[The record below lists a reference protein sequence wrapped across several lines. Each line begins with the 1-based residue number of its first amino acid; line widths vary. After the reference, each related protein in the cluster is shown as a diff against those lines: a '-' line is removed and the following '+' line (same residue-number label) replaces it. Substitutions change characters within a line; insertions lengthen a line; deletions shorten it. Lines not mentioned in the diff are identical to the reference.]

1 MKVNINEIKGVKTF
15 KTDVFE
21 DERGFFFEA
30 FKNNKDLK
38 FNFLQDNI
46 SLSKKNVLR
55 GLHYQIKKTQGHLV
69 TIIKGKIFDV
79 VVDLRKSSRTFKHY
93 ASYELS
99 EKGERQVFL
108 PPGCAH
114 GFQVLSK
121 EALIFYKC
129 TNYFSPKDERGILW
143 NDPFLKIE
151 WPNSKPIINEK
162 DLKYPLF
169 SDVLKKGDFFE

>member
-1 MKVNINEIKGVKTF
+1 MKVNINKIKGVKTF
-15 KTDVFE
+15 KVDIFE
-21 DERGFFFEA
+21 DQRGFFFETYKK
-30 FKNNKDLK
+30 KNNFKV
-38 FNFLQDNI
+38 NFLQDNI

-69 TIIKGKIFDV
+69 TLIKGKIFDV
-79 VVDLRKSSRTFKHY
+79 VVDLRKSSPTFKDY

-99 EKGERQVFL
+99 EKGERQIFL

-121 EALIFYKC
+121 EALILYKC
-129 TNYFSPKDERGILW
+129 TNFYSPKDERGILW
-143 NDPFLKIE
+143 NDPFLNID
-151 WPNSKPIINEK
+151 WPNNNPVVNEK

-169 SDVLKKGDFFE
+169 NDILKNGDFFE